1 MHARTNVSITAR
13 QKLSSLKRHMP
24 MAEPISAVVRA
35 DREVFKRTA
44 EGRNKRKSGRVNVS
58 FEARYVF
65 GRTRSVCLVTDLSMT
80 GATLKVQ
87 QFFTEGDILTLVFT
101 IPDMGD
107 FSLRSKVRH
116 VRGGRIGIEF
126 LSHTYSDLRVL
137 TEFVKRETTRA
148 LLEFTKKHTAMPAR

>member
-126 LSHTYSDLRVL
+126 LSHTSSDLRVL